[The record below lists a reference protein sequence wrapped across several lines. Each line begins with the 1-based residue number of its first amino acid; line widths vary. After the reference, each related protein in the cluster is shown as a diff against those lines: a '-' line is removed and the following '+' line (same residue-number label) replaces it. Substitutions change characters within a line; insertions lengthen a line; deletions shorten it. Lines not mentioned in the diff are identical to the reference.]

1 MENATLG
8 ARPGREKTA
17 VRHHGTVVK
26 SIAFVLFGAL
36 AACSGGGGGRDGD
49 GDGERDVP
57 DTDGSDPAP
66 DTSPDAADMPDP
78 DGVDLPGDEPAADC
92 EDDGFIPEGLHVSPD
107 GSASGDGS
115 AENPWDLA
123 TALSQP
129 GAVLP
134 GSILWL
140 HGGTYGGSFASD
152 LSGAEGQP
160 VTVRSY
166 PGEWAVIDGGPS
178 GETTLTLRG
187 SWTVYQ
193 GFEVTNS
200 NPERWGG
207 RPEGMYV
214 VGENLKLVNLVMHD
228 LGNNGFWTSAL
239 NLEIYGCILYN
250 NGYDDSDR
258 AHGHA
263 IYTQNLD
270 GTKRIVENIIFNG
283 YSFGIHAYTEGGS
296 IQGFDIIGNVWFL
309 SGAAALGTGTL
320 KDNCLVGG
328 LQPAARVLLQENFG
342 WADSP
347 TTRSV
352 RLGYDNP
359 DNEDVTLLD
368 NYFVGETS
376 FAQPWASITMTGN
389 TFLSAVE
396 GVDTSLYPDNTYLD
410 ERPAGVDVHV
420 RLNAYESQRA
430 HVIVYNWDLAG
441 SVDVDLSGVLLPG
454 ARYEVRNAQNYFAA
468 PVAEGIYDGSPVT
481 LPLAGLEPAQP
492 VGSEGAIDATEM
504 TGAEFNVFVV
514 IGSC

>member
-1 MENATLG
+1 MAG
-8 ARPGREKTA
+8 QGREKGIVRNHETYIKSTA
-17 VRHHGTVVK
+17 L
-26 SIAFVLFGAL
+26 AVLGML
-36 AACSGGGGGRDGD
+36 AACGGGGGIPDADGD
-49 GDGERDVP
+49 GGMDMADAAPDGE
-57 DTDGSDPAP
+57 
-66 DTSPDAADMPDP
+66 P
-78 DGVDLPGDEPAADC
+78 DGTDTADLDLPADELLADC
-92 EDDGFIPEGLHVSPD
+92 EDDGFIPEGVHVSPD
-107 GSASGDGS
+107 GAASGAGS

-123 TALSQP
+123 TALSHP
-129 GAVLP
+129 AEILA
-134 GSILWL
+134 GSFLWL
-140 HGGTYGGSFASD
+140 HGGVYGGSFASD

-160 VTVRSY
+160 VTVSSY
-166 PGEWAVIDGGPS
+166 PGEWAVIDGAGS
-178 GETTLTLRG
+178 DETTLTLRG
-187 SWTVYQ
+187 AWTLYR

-200 NPERWGG
+200 DPERWGG
-207 RPEGMYV
+207 RPEGMHV
-214 VGENLKLVNLVMHD
+214 TGENLKLVNLVMHD
-228 LGNNGFWTSAL
+228 LGNNGFWTPAL

-263 IYTQNLD
+263 IYTQNLE

-283 YSFGIHAYTEGGS
+283 YSFGIHAYTENGS
-296 IQGFDIIGNVWFL
+296 IQGFDIIGNVWFQ

-352 RLGYDNP
+352 RLGYDSP
-359 DNEDVTLLD
+359 DNEDVTLTD

-376 FAQPWASITMTGN
+376 FARPWASITMTGN
-389 TFLSAVE
+389 TFYSAVE

-410 ERPAGVDVHV
+410 ERPAGVEVFI
-420 RLNAYESQRA
+420 RPNAYESQRA
-430 HVIVYNWDLAG
+430 HIIVYNWDLEDM
-441 SVDVDLSGVLLPG
+441 VDVDLSGVLLPG
-454 ARYEVRNAQNYFAA
+454 ARYEVRNGQSYFSE
-468 PVAEGIYDGSPVT
+468 PVAQGIYDGSRIT
-481 LPLAGLEPAQP
+481 LPLTGLEPAQP